1 MEIYLTKT
9 LYNTT
14 FNVAETLVIERLKE
28 QGFGVIT
35 EIDVQATFRK
45 KLDVDFKPYKILG
58 ACNPNI
64 AHKALLKDDKI
75 GVMLPCNVCLQQSG
89 ENNIEVFTINP
100 LVAMQSVSSTSADE
114 LAQDVYNKLKIML
127 DSL

>member
-1 MEIYLTKT
+1 MEIYLSKI
-9 LYNTT
+9 LQNTT
-14 FNVAETLVIERLKE
+14 FEIAENLVIDKLKE

-58 ACNPNI
+58 ACNPHI
-64 AHKALLKDDKI
+64 AYTALSKDDKI

-89 ENNIEVFTINP
+89 KNDIEVFTINP
-100 LVAMQSVSSTSADE
+100 LVAMQTMDGGDAKE
-114 LAQDVYNKLKIML
+114 LANRVYEKLTAML
-127 DSL
+127 NSL

>member
-1 MEIYLTKT
+1 MEIYLSKT
-9 LYNTT
+9 LQNRT
-14 FNVAETLVIERLKE
+14 FEEVEIQVIDKLKE
-28 QGFGVIT
+28 HGFGVIT
-35 EIDVQATFRK
+35 EIDVKATFK
-45 KLDVDFKPYKILG
+45 AKIDVDFKPYKILG

-64 AHKALLKDDKI
+64 AYTALSKDDKI

-100 LVAMQSVSSTSADE
+100 LVAMQAINSPGADE
-114 LAQDVYNKLKIML
+114 LAKEVYSRLNLML

>member
-1 MEIYLTKT
+1 MEIYLSKI
-9 LYNTT
+9 LENTT
-14 FNVAETLVIERLKE
+14 FEIAENLVIDKLKE

-58 ACNPNI
+58 ACNPHI
-64 AHKALLKDDKI
+64 AFTALSKDDKI

-89 ENNIEVFTINP
+89 ENDIEVFTINP
-100 LVAMQSVSSTSADE
+100 LEAMQAINSSGAEE
-114 LAQDVYNKLKIML
+114 LAREVYNRLNQML
-127 DSL
+127 ESL